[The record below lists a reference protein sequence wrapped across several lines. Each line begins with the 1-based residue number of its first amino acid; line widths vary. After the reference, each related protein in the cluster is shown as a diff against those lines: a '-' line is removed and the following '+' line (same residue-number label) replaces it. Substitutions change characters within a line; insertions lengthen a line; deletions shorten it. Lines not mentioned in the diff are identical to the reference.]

1 MRDPR
6 VGTLSLTTRDDP
18 RIGQADYSL
27 RFCTHYACRSRYSGE
42 KPAKRQS
49 HDARFP
55 RRHLVMPGG
64 PPMLLMAI
72 GTVPRRG
79 FALILHDSTQ
89 PPTTRVTD
97 WKPAGL
103 CGPTRAQGT

>member
-1 MRDPR
+1 
-6 VGTLSLTTRDDP
+6 
-18 RIGQADYSL
+18 
-27 RFCTHYACRSRYSGE
+27 
-42 KPAKRQS
+42 
-49 HDARFP
+49 
-55 RRHLVMPGG
+55 MPGG